1 MNLHFKSTITYVY
14 ISCQAILNI
23 VQYYERGTDI
33 QVLTKSNKYDNYLNT
48 GVDVCLSILQ
58 AGIDRRVLLNA
69 VDINGKLK
77 LNGAANDI
85 LKISKSGWFN
95 SIR

>member
-1 MNLHFKSTITYVY
+1 M
-14 ISCQAILNI
+14 
-23 VQYYERGTDI
+23 
-33 QVLTKSNKYDNYLNT
+33 
-48 GVDVCLSILQ
+48 CLSILQ

-77 LNGAANDI
+77 INGAANDI